1 MRFSCCTKIQKREEV
16 MAKNQRRK
24 SRGFRNSSGK
34 FVPDYYSN
42 INTRIVDLP
51 LFIQA
56 KDIRESF
63 KENGLITVK

>member
-1 MRFSCCTKIQKREEV
+1 

-24 SRGFRNSSGK
+24 SKGFRNSSGK

-56 KDIRESF
+56 KDITETF
-63 KENGLITVK
+63 KQNGVIAVK

>member
-1 MRFSCCTKIQKREEV
+1 